1 MNQFEM
7 QIIET
12 LSCQWFPKKIKKLIS
27 PEIFLSFMYAK
38 SNTNANYS
46 FMEPRNMNTTC
57 SGDNIP
63 IALSSSIK
71 SGPCLR

>member
-38 SNTNANYS
+38 SNTNTNYS
-46 FMEPRNMNTTC
+46 FMEPRKNEYY
-57 SGDNIP
+57 
-63 IALSSSIK
+63 L
-71 SGPCLR
+71 